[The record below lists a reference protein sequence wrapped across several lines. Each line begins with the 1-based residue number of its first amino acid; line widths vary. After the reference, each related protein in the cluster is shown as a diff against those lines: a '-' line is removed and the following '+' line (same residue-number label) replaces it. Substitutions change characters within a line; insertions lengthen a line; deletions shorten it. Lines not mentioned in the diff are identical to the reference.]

1 MATTTDL
8 GHVRER
14 SSGVYS
20 AQLLDQDGVAI
31 PAASLVTLTLT
42 LSVKDTGDIINSRS
56 AQNVLNTNNVTVDAS
71 GNLVWTVQPAD
82 HAVVATGR
90 KVERHRAV
98 FDFTWSSGTKRDWHA
113 IEWLVEADPKV
124 S

>member
-1 MATTTDL
+1 MSTTTDL
-8 GHVRER
+8 GRVRER

-20 AQLLDQDGVAI
+20 AQLLDEDGVAI
-31 PAASLVTLTLT
+31 PAATLTTLTLT
-42 LSVKDTGDIINSRS
+42 LYVKETGDIINLRN
-56 AQNVLNTNNVTVDAS
+56 AQNVLNANNVAVDSS

-90 KVERHRAV
+90 KLERHRAV
-98 FDFTWSSGTKRDWHA
+98 FDFTWNSGAKRDWHA
-113 IEWLVEADPKV
+113 VEFVVIAEPKV